1 MKTGRKGT
9 KVMCINDG
17 KVYDSMSSAAASY
30 NTTRSTI
37 SKNLSGKLRTVKGLC
52 FITVTGTESQAEL
65 EELRKQ
71 TVIKK
76 FNIEGVIT

>member
-17 KVYDSMSSAAASY
+17 KVYDSMSSAAESY

-52 FITVTGTESQAEL
+52 FITVTGTESPAEL
-65 EELRKQ
+65 EDLRKQ